1 MFHTIRWR
9 IAIPY
14 VVLILLSTLG
24 LTFFISNQVR
34 KVRLA
39 DLESQLVAEAR
50 VLVDSL
56 QPLMAQGE
64 SADAL
69 DSLARR
75 WADLLGARVTIIGV
89 DGTVLG
95 ESQHDRTEMGNHLD
109 RPEVQQA
116 LTNGQGS
123 SIRFSQ
129 TVGYEMMYVA
139 LPVRAPS
146 GDRVMGVVRVA
157 LPLRQIEASVG
168 RLRQTIL
175 TAGLFTALL
184 AALMALLIAERTA
197 RPVRRLTGV
206 AERMAEGD
214 LGARLLP
221 TSRDE
226 VGQLTLAFNHMAD
239 QLREKVTTLAEE
251 QDRLAVVLEHMADGV
266 LITDPGGRVQLI
278 NPAAARLL
286 GTTQAAALG
295 RSFVQVV
302 RDHRLVEL
310 WENCC
315 EQSEE
320 QSAAVELDRLGLFLQ
335 VIVTPLQEI
344 TPSPAA
350 HYDAG
355 VHGVR
360 LNSQPKYRHLQ
371 SKYRHLQPKYRH
383 LQPKYRHLQPK
394 YRQAQVAILQDL
406 TQIRRLDTVR
416 RDFISNISH
425 ELRTPLASLKALV
438 DTLRDGA
445 LDDPPAAQRFLDR
458 IETEVDAMT
467 QMVQELLELSR
478 IESGRVP
485 LSLVPTPVADVVV
498 PSVERLYPQAER
510 AGLGLTV
517 DLPSDLPQVL
527 ADAERVREVVTN
539 LVHNAIK
546 FTRPGGR
553 VTVRAYPVE
562 DEGQRP
568 EADRYHSA
576 VIIEVADTGVGIPA
590 DDLPRI
596 FERFYKADR
605 ARSGGGTGLGLAIAK
620 HVVQGHGGRIWAE
633 SIEGQGSTFYFTLLA
648 VV

>member
-14 VVLILLSTLG
+14 VVLVLLSTLG
-24 LTFFISNQVR
+24 LTFFISDQVR
-34 KVRLA
+34 KVRRA

-50 VLVDSL
+50 VLADSL

-64 SADAL
+64 SADVL
-69 DSLARR
+69 NSLARR
-75 WADLLGARVTIIGV
+75 WASLLGARITIIGV

-139 LPVRAPS
+139 LPVNTPS
-146 GDRVMGVVRVA
+146 GGRVMGVVRVA

-344 TPSPAA
+344 TPPPAA
-350 HYDAG
+350 HYAAG
-355 VHGVR
+355 GTR
-360 LNSQPKYRHLQ
+360 MD
-371 SKYRHLQPKYRH
+371 LQPKYT
-383 LQPKYRHLQPK
+383 
-394 YRQAQVAILQDL
+394 QAQVIILQDL
-406 TQIRRLDTVR
+406 TQIRRLNAVR

-478 IESGRVP
+478 IESGRAP
-485 LSLVPTPVADVVV
+485 LSLVPTPVADVVA
-498 PSVERLYPQAER
+498 PPVERLHPQAER
-510 AGLGLTV
+510 AGLSLTV
-517 DLPSDLPQVL
+517 DLPSDLPPVL

-553 VTVRAYPVE
+553 VMVRAYPLE

-568 EADRYHSA
+568 KADRYHSA

-620 HVVQGHGGRIWAE
+620 HIVQGHGGRIWAE

>member
-1 MFHTIRWR
+1 MFRTIRWR

-39 DLESQLVAEAR
+39 DLETQLLAEAR
-50 VLVDSL
+50 VLADSL

-64 SADAL
+64 SADAF

-75 WADLLGARVTIIGV
+75 WADLLGARITIIGL

-139 LPVRAPS
+139 LPVKTPS
-146 GDRVMGVVRVA
+146 GGRVMGVVRVA

-197 RPVRRLTGV
+197 RPVRRLTDV

-221 TSRDE
+221 TSQDE
-226 VGQLTLAFNHMAD
+226 VGQLTLTFNHMAD

-251 QDRLAVVLEHMADGV
+251 QDRLAVVLDHMADGV
-266 LITDPGGRVQLI
+266 LITDAAGRVQLI

-286 GTTQAAALG
+286 GTTQTAALG

-302 RDHRLVEL
+302 WDHRLVEL
-310 WENCC
+310 WEKSC
-315 EQSEE
+315 EQNVE
-320 QSAAVELDRLGLFLQ
+320 QNTTLELGRLGLFLQ

-344 TPSPAA
+344 YARPHLPASGATYSPGAGGA
-350 HYDAG
+350 HLG
-355 VHGVR
+355 
-360 LNSQPKYRHLQ
+360 
-371 SKYRHLQPKYRH
+371 

-394 YRQAQVAILQDL
+394 YRQAQVIILQDL

-485 LSLVPTPVADVVV
+485 LSLVPTPVADVVA
-498 PSVERLYPQAER
+498 PPLERLHPQAER
-510 AGLGLTV
+510 AGLTLSV
-517 DLPSDLPQVL
+517 DLPSDLPPVL
-527 ADAERVREVVTN
+527 ADAERVRQVVTN
-539 LVHNAIK
+539 LLHNAIK

-553 VTVRAYPVE
+553 VTVRAYAVQ
-562 DEGQRP
+562 DEGLLP
-568 EADRYHSA
+568 KADHHHLE

-620 HVVQGHGGRIWAE
+620 HIVQGHGGRIWAE
-633 SIEGQGSTFYFTLLA
+633 SIEGQGSTFYFTLPA
-648 VV
+648 VL

>member
-14 VVLILLSTLG
+14 VVLVLLSTLG

-39 DLESQLVAEAR
+39 DLETQLLAEAR
-50 VLVDSL
+50 VLADSL

-64 SADAL
+64 SADAFDL
-69 DSLARR
+69 LARR
-75 WADLLGARVTIIGV
+75 WADLLGARITIIGV

-139 LPVRAPS
+139 LPVRVPS
-146 GDRVMGVVRVA
+146 GGRVMGVVRVA

-175 TAGLFTALL
+175 TAGMFTALL

-197 RPVRRLTGV
+197 RPVRRLTDV

-221 TSRDE
+221 MSRDE

-266 LITDPGGRVQLI
+266 LITDAAGRVQLI

-344 TPSPAA
+344 TLPPAS
-350 HYDAG
+350 HYNADADG
-355 VHGVR
+355 TR
-360 LNSQPKYRHLQ
+360 LD
-371 SKYRHLQPKYRH
+371 LQPM
-383 LQPKYRHLQPK
+383 YRHLQPK

-485 LSLVPTPVADVVV
+485 LSLVPTSVADVVA
-498 PSVERLYPQAER
+498 PPVERLHPQAER
-510 AGLGLTV
+510 AGLTLSV
-517 DLPSDLPQVL
+517 DLPSDLPPVL
-527 ADAERVREVVTN
+527 ADAERVRQVVTN
-539 LVHNAIK
+539 LLHNAIK

-553 VTVRAYPVE
+553 VMVRAYPVE
-562 DEGQRP
+562 DEGQLSQ
-568 EADRYHSA
+568 ADRYHSA

>member
-14 VVLILLSTLG
+14 MVLILLSTLG
-24 LTFFISNQVR
+24 LTFYISNQVR
-34 KVRLA
+34 QVRLT
-39 DLESQLVAEAR
+39 DLESQLLAEAR
-50 VLVDSL
+50 VLADDVR
-56 QPLMAQGE
+56 PLMVQEE
-64 SADAL
+64 SVDAL
-69 DSLARR
+69 DSSARR
-75 WADLLGARVTIIGV
+75 WAGLLGARVTIIGV

-109 RPEVQQA
+109 RPEVRQA
-116 LTNGQGS
+116 LTNGQGN

-146 GDRVMGVVRVA
+146 GGRVMGVVRVA

-168 RLRQTIL
+168 HLRQTIL

-197 RPVRRLTGV
+197 RPVRRLTDV

-221 TSRDE
+221 TSQDE

-266 LITDPGGRVQLI
+266 LITDPAGRVQLI

-335 VIVTPLQEI
+335 VIITPLQEI
-344 TPSPAA
+344 YARPHLPAPGATYSPGAGGA
-350 HYDAG
+350 HLG
-355 VHGVR
+355 
-360 LNSQPKYRHLQ
+360 
-371 SKYRHLQPKYRH
+371 LQPKYRH
-383 LQPKYRHLQPK
+383 LLPKYKHLLPKYKHLLPK
-394 YRQAQVAILQDL
+394 YRQAQVIILQDL
-406 TQIRRLDTVR
+406 TQIRRLNAVR

-445 LDDPPAAQRFLDR
+445 LDDPPAARRFLDR

-485 LSLVPTPVADVVV
+485 LSLVPTPVADVVA
-498 PSVERLYPQAER
+498 PPLERLYPQAER
-510 AGLGLTV
+510 AGLSLTV
-517 DLPSDLPQVL
+517 DLPSDLPPVL
-527 ADAERVREVVTN
+527 ADAERVRQVVTN
-539 LVHNAIK
+539 LLHNAIK
-546 FTRPGGR
+546 FTRPGGS
-553 VTVRAYPVE
+553 VMVRAYPVE
-562 DEGQRP
+562 DEGQLP
-568 EADRYHSA
+568 KADHHRSA